1 LKLGEMDNW
10 NISGICYDLIG
21 LRTRQL
27 LIGGNSVESTL
38 DIKVVAWSILC
49 GPAHM
54 MGAIAA

>member
-1 LKLGEMDNW
+1 MDNW